1 MYLCLP
7 HQSSGTKHK
16 FVTASLR
23 IMKPVC
29 ITANIL
35 LLTTTIFPLAIGCW
49 DHPEFAFGWN
59 MVTVAKVLFFAGQ
72 APLKYASADP
82 SLSQA
87 MSWSAVSL
95 PSFSVLFLPYV
106 ASKTLA
112 QSICQIL
119 GGREMEWVGHNY
131 HYTMQHTQLDT
142 PYKKRHLDSDASKV
156 VLTKSKRGE
165 FSKLEQHLFCQD
177 MIQMARQWE
186 IFGWAL
192 LVLVPLISWT
202 DKQEKKYSINNS
214 KEVIEHQYLIL
225 GLEKHLCI
233 SSHLN
238 YNPRCRHLLWFQHL
252 LGLFPKLS
260 ASSPGSKSSQ
270 LSLCILV
277 PSINLP
283 KNISTIRQVPEP
295 CSVAA
300 CTADR

>member
-1 MYLCLP
+1 MFYIAKANNTKKQFDREAQITASLRRNASLST
-7 HQSSGTKHK
+7 SSEIWDQTQPL
-16 FVTASLR
+16 VTASLR

-35 LLTTTIFPLAIGCW
+35 LLTRTIFPLATGCW

-59 MVTVAKVLFFAGQ
+59 VVTVAKILFF

-95 PSFSVLFLPYV
+95 PAFSVLFLPYV
-106 ASKTLA
+106 TSKTLA

-119 GGREMEWVGHNY
+119 GGREVEWVGHNY

-142 PYKKRHLDSDASKV
+142 PHKKKHLDSDASKAD
-156 VLTKSKRGE
+156 LTKSKRGE

-192 LVLVPLISWT
+192 LLLVPLISWT
-202 DKQEKKYSINNS
+202 DRGEKIFYKLLKGSYRTSIFNTKFGKAS
-214 KEVIEHQYLIL
+214 LYLKPPETQSLLLSFSWIL
-225 GLEKHLCI
+225 TFVRI
-233 SSHLN
+233 
-238 YNPRCRHLLWFQHL
+238 
-252 LGLFPKLS
+252 
-260 ASSPGSKSSQ
+260 
-270 LSLCILV
+270 
-277 PSINLP
+277 
-283 KNISTIRQVPEP
+283 
-295 CSVAA
+295 VA
-300 CTADR
+300 

>member
-1 MYLCLP
+1 
-7 HQSSGTKHK
+7 
-16 FVTASLR
+16 
-23 IMKPVC
+23 MKPVC
-29 ITANIL
+29 ITVNIL
-35 LLTTTIFPLAIGCW
+35 LVTSTIFPLATGCW

-59 MVTVAKVLFFAGQ
+59 VVTVAKVLFFAGQ

-95 PSFSVLFLPYV
+95 PCFLSFISALCHLQNTCSEYMPDF
-106 ASKTLA
+106 
-112 QSICQIL
+112 
-119 GGREMEWVGHNY
+119 GGREVEWVRLNY

-186 IFGWAL
+186 IFGWAS
-192 LVLVPLISWT
+192 LVLMPLIFWT
-202 DKQEKKYSINNS
+202 DKQEKKYSINYS

-238 YNPRCRHLLWFQHL
+238 YSLCCCHLLWFQHL
-252 LGLFPKLS
+252 LRLFPKFS
-260 ASSPGSKSSQ
+260 ASSPGSKISQ

-283 KNISTIRQVPEP
+283 KNTSTIRQVPEP
-295 CSVAA
+295 RSVTA